1 VKIFITGVA
10 GFLGSH
16 LADAFLAQGHEVTG
30 IDSLIGGYR
39 DNVPEG
45 VDFAQVDC
53 NSLNAVRFL
62 VEGSDV
68 VYHTA
73 ATPHEGLSVFS
84 PYDNAKN
91 GYLACAAVF
100 SAACAVKVKRI
111 VYTTSMARYGT
122 NAVIANADVV
132 VSAGWAQH
140 LAHAVRTPGK
150 FWFARV
156 VDDRA
161 QLNATSPTPS
171 THPTHSAGTF
181 FAIDR
186 NDVSCCFPI
195 PSELRM
201 WYGDNWIFDFLAHM
215 GVDGVRVDSIW
226 TWHAGS
232 VSSKQVP
239 RFDAMVRQEQQE
251 WHSRLSELCKQCA
264 MAASITNKRSR

>member
-1 VKIFITGVA
+1 MKPI
-10 GFLGSH
+10 FLGVPCYRE
-16 LADAFLAQGHEVTG
+16 DAALLRDAISSFLDPAVQV
-30 IDSLIGGYR
+30 LVV
-39 DNVPEG
+39 DNGASGECKAVLREFDG
-45 VDFAQVDC
+45 QLQVIH
-53 NSLNAVRFL
+53 NEENVYINPAWNQIAAEFL
-62 VEGSDV
+62 RSDAS
-68 VYHTA
+68 T
-73 ATPHEGLSVFS
+73 L
-84 PYDNAKN
+84 
-91 GYLACAAVF
+91 
-100 SAACAVKVKRI
+100 
-111 VYTTSMARYGT
+111 
-122 NAVIANADVV
+122 VIANADVV